1 MKRNYRFW
9 HAIFDLFMFV
19 ITGGWWWLVWVIFRE
34 LNRTTTKF

>member
-19 ITGGWWWLVWVIFRE
+19 ITGGWWLVWVIFRE